1 MKKVKL
7 DYIMIFQVLRFPFY
21 TSKMEETVL
30 RHIKENRTD
39 GAALL
44 AELRPSY
51 IWSKEDIE
59 NANTYLF

>member
-7 DYIMIFQVLRFPFY
+7 DYIMLFQVLRFPFY
-21 TSKMEETVL
+21 TSKMEGIVF
-30 RHIKENRTD
+30 RHIFLNRTD

-44 AELRPSY
+44 AELRPDY